1 MAALVTVLITME
13 DIGASR
19 MAGATHIMV
28 MDMATHTMD
37 GALLITGMVMDTHI
51 MVMAMVTVMAM
62 VMHTIEEEEIQPM
75 LAEQHTAE
83 IIDILEAEL
92 MLQLA
97 EDHIPLTEGALILE
111 VNPIDDQ
118 LTILIIQDDLEI
130 HLIAETTQQAE
141 IVQQAEV
148 QLEDQLII
156 IPDLVPVQ
164 DQILT
169 EALAEV
175 PEVAVVVT
183 EVVVADPVEVEE
195 DAVAVNYLFIKFYQY
210 YIL

>member
-1 MAALVTVLITME
+1 MVALATALITME
-13 DIGASR
+13 VIGASH

-51 MVMAMVTVMAM
+51 MVILIMVTVMAM

-97 EDHIPLTEGALILE
+97 EDHIPLTEVALILE

-118 LTILIIQDDLEI
+118 LTTLIAQDDLEI
-130 HLIAETTQQAE
+130 HPIAETTQQAE

-164 DQILT
+164 DQIHT
-169 EALAEV
+169 EALAEA

-183 EVVVADPVEVEE
+183 EVVADPVEVEE

>member
-118 LTILIIQDDLEI
+118 LTTLIAQDDLEI
-130 HLIAETTQQAE
+130 HRIAETTQQAE